1 MNVVRVHVWMKSPI
15 FIMPDSC
22 SISLMKNH
30 RQEKGWNEKVV
41 LIFIVIIR
49 ACPRCEGMTQE
60 LFCVMNE

>member
-1 MNVVRVHVWMKSPI
+1 MNVIQVHVWVKSPI

-30 RQEKGWNEKVV
+30 RQEKDWNEKVV

-49 ACPRCEGMTQE
+49 VCPRCEGMIQ
-60 LFCVMNE
+60 